1 VRSWAVVL
9 LAALAACRA
18 DPPAGAPPGAATTQ
32 AASGPRSA
40 SGCAAE
46 ASAALAARDMR
57 RLAAVVGAGQ
67 QVAFTPFGY
76 ARATD
81 VALRAEQLEDEL
93 RDRHV
98 RDWGTLGE
106 SDDPLRLSFA
116 DYLARYAWD
125 AAYAQLGPRAA
136 GSATFGAASGEV
148 RELLGAIATLH
159 PGAAIT
165 EYQKAP
171 SAPGAMDWRVLR
183 VVCVPAGGGFR
194 LARVV
199 HSEWTP

>member
-1 VRSWAVVL
+1 VRGGAVVL
-9 LAALAACRA
+9 LAGLAACRA
-18 DPPAGAPPGAATTQ
+18 DPPAGAPVGAATTQ
-32 AASGPRSA
+32 AGAARSA
-40 SGCAAE
+40 SACAAE
-46 ASAALAARDMR
+46 ATAALAARDMR
-57 RLAAVVGAGQ
+57 QLAAVVGAGQ

-76 ARATD
+76 ARAAD

-106 SDDPLRLSFA
+106 SEDPLRLSFE

-136 GSATFGAASGEV
+136 GSATYDAASGDA
-148 RELLGAIATLH
+148 RELLAAVTLLH

-165 EYQKAP
+165 EYQKPP
-171 SAPGAMDWRVLR
+171 SAPGAMDWRLLR
-183 VVCVPAGGGFR
+183 VVCVPASGGYR